1 MGNPKLKWTA
11 EEEAALIAG
20 IQKHG
25 AGKWK
30 NILTD
35 PDFAPVFSKR
45 TNIDLKDKWRNLM
58 VSSTGHHGMKD
69 KSQIPKLKSLMASI
83 SANSQST
90 EPLAIVPHEAMLD
103 VVMEDAPNGTHD
115 PKNAFKYTDI
125 ILEAIS
131 AAPNGLE
138 IGAIFAFIEKKQEVP
153 PNFRRVLSSKL
164 RRLVTQ
170 GKLDKVQNC
179 YIIKRDTSALPEAKT
194 PSVTAQRHTAMEEA
208 SISAAYMVADADN
221 KSYLASEAVKESE
234 RVMKMREEAEVILQ
248 MVLWVKSFSSLE
260 SGPVAIFTSCL
271 YIFS

>member
-90 EPLAIVPHEAMLD
+90 EPLAIVPHEATLD

-125 ILEAIS
+125 IVEAIS

-234 RVMKMREEAEVILQ
+234 RVMKMREDAEVILQ
-248 MVLWVKSFSSLE
+248 MVNEIHDRCSL
-260 SGPVAIFTSCL
+260 GQIVLLT
-271 YIFS
+271 